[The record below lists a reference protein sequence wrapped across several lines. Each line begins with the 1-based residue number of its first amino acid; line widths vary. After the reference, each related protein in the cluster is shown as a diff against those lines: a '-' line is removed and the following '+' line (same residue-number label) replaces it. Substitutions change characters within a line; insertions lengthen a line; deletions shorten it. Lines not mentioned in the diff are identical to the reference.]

1 MQRAGAKIMF
11 RLQLSVSRTTF
22 FGAFIYFLIGLQPVF
37 SSGFAMPES
46 SAAGLGLANAIVANP
61 DERGAFSYNPAA
73 MGFHEESSVSI
84 GSVVYGGNLHV
95 DTQAGSLR
103 SPVPDWIATPTF
115 QSAIKLSE
123 RWRLGLGVNAPFGL
137 ETRWRLGTF
146 PMLSVPIPTP
156 IPGLVLPAGLDH
168 PTQSKLEVVA
178 VVPTVTYV
186 FSDDLSLSAGI
197 DYLNAREATL
207 NTTVTGLD
215 GDGDG
220 WGWNLSALY
229 RNGPWSLG
237 AAFHSAATIGIEGR
251 ATSAFPVPSSLKAN
265 VDLDLPW
272 RLQLGARYAFN
283 DQLAVEIDWNRTG
296 WSEFEELSV
305 KSSDTGIVIK
315 SDRNDWDDANAYRV
329 GMTYDVRP
337 ETRLRLGYA
346 FDQTGQPDAYFTPRI
361 PDSDRHLF
369 SIGVGQS
376 FLRGWSIDAAYTY
389 VHFEGRDYQGTK
401 PFIPT
406 QSINGTVAVSG
417 DYELSAHVF
426 ALEVSKGF

>member
-1 MQRAGAKIMF
+1 LASG
-11 RLQLSVSRTTF
+11 LT
-22 FGAFIYFLIGLQPVF
+22 LILGQFDAVA
-37 SSGFAMPES
+37 SGFAIPES

-61 DERGAFSYNPAA
+61 EERGAFSYNPAA
-73 MGFHEESSVSI
+73 MGFHDDSSI
-84 GSVVYGGNLHV
+84 ALGSVIYGPQLSVRTLTGKH
-95 DTQAGSLR
+95 DSEGA
-103 SPVPDWIATPTF
+103 DWLATP
-115 QSAIKLSE
+115 AIQAAFRIGE

-156 IPGLVLPAGLDH
+156 TPGLVLPAGLDH

-186 FSDDLSLSAGI
+186 VSDELSLSAGI

-207 NTTVTGLD
+207 NTTFTGLD

-237 AAFHSAATIGIEGR
+237 AAFHSAATIGIDGR

-283 DQLAVEIDWNRTG
+283 EQLAVEVDWNRTG

-305 KSSDTGIVIK
+305 KSSDTGIVLK

-329 GMTYDVRP
+329 GMTYDIRP

-346 FDQTGQPDAYFTPRI
+346 FDQTGQPDAYYTPRI
-361 PDSDRHLF
+361 PDNDRHLF

-376 FLRGWSIDAAYTY
+376 FLQGWSVDAAYTY

-401 PFIPT
+401 PFVPT

>member
-1 MQRAGAKIMF
+1 MLRG
-11 RLQLSVSRTTF
+11 SR
-22 FGAFIYFLIGLQPVF
+22 YP
-37 SSGFAMPES
+37 SPP
-46 SAAGLGLANAIVANP
+46 AAGLGTANAIVANP
-61 DERGAFSYNPAA
+61 EERGAFSYNPAA
-73 MGFHEESSVSI
+73 MGFHDDSSI
-84 GSVVYGGNLHV
+84 ALGSVIYGPQLSVRTLTGKH
-95 DTQAGSLR
+95 DSEGA
-103 SPVPDWIATPTF
+103 DWLATP
-115 QSAIKLSE
+115 AIQAAFRVGE

-186 FSDDLSLSAGI
+186 VNDALSLSAGV

-237 AAFHSAATIGIEGR
+237 AAFHSAATVEIEGR
-251 ATSAFPVPSSLKAN
+251 ATSSFPVPSSLKAN

-283 DQLAVEIDWNRTG
+283 DQLAVEVDWNRTG
-296 WSEFEELSV
+296 WSVFEELSV
-305 KSSDTGIVIK
+305 KSSATGIVIK
-315 SDRNDWDDANAYRV
+315 SDRNDW
-329 GMTYDVRP
+329 TTP
-337 ETRLRLGYA
+337 TRIA
-346 FDQTGQPDAYFTPRI
+346 W
-361 PDSDRHLF
+361 
-369 SIGVGQS
+369 V
-376 FLRGWSIDAAYTY
+376 
-389 VHFEGRDYQGTK
+389 
-401 PFIPT
+401 
-406 QSINGTVAVSG
+406 
-417 DYELSAHVF
+417 
-426 ALEVSKGF
+426 